1 MQIPCRAVP
10 AQAGSTTGILMYNS
24 GFDAIIPCPHFKLT
38 ITQRSRGQSA
48 VAGAAYQS
56 GESLFSEY
64 DGKRKS
70 YSEKRGIIYTEI
82 MLPPN
87 APPEFADRNT
97 LWNSVERKENQ
108 WNSQLA
114 RRIVM
119 ALPREV
125 PPEQYPQMLRDY
137 CQAQFVSK
145 GMCVDFAIH
154 NKGTGNPHA
163 HVMLTMR
170 PMDEHGRW
178 LPKTKKVYDLDE
190 NGQRYKCPNSR
201 YWASHKEDTVDWNDR
216 KYGEIWRHAWE
227 VVQNDYLERNGR
239 PERVDLRS
247 YARQGVDKIPTVHMG
262 PAVFQMEKRGI
273 RTNIGDLNRDIKS
286 ANSLMASIRAH
297 IRHLKAWLD
306 TLADALETRK
316 EPTVPALLARYMEM
330 REDERAGWSAL
341 GQLKGAAAD
350 LDKVMQAISYLKENR
365 LISVDAFRAKLS
377 ATQSK
382 ADTIRKDMRA
392 NEKRMKVIAATL
404 DAYETYIK
412 LKPVYDAYSKKGF
425 KRAKEKYAAEH
436 KDELAAMKRAYGY
449 LMHHDGVDDVPV
461 QALQAEYDALR
472 EQNLDKETRLAA
484 IQGDLRKLREIRTWV
499 DKVIPSLLPNPAE
512 QKQER
517 SSVLA
522 KLQEAS
528 PQPSVHS
535 AKQKTQDIEH

>member
-1 MQIPCRAVP
+1 MP
-10 AQAGSTTGILMYNS
+10 
-24 GFDAIIPCPHFKLT
+24 IPCPHFKLT
-38 ITQRSRGQSA
+38 ITQRSLGQSA

-70 YSEKRGIIYTEI
+70 YSEKRGIVYTEI

-119 ALPREV
+119 ALPREI

-137 CQAQFVSK
+137 CQTQFVSK

-154 NKGTGNPHA
+154 DKGTGNPHA

-170 PMDEHGRW
+170 PMDEHGSW

-201 YWASHKEDTVDWNDR
+201 YWASHKEDTVDWNDH

-227 VVQNDYLERNGR
+227 VVQNDYLEKNDR

-247 YARQGVDKIPTVHMG
+247 YVRQGIDQIPTVHMG
-262 PAVFQMEKRGI
+262 PAVCQMEKRGI
-273 RTNIGDLNRDIKS
+273 QTNIGNLNRDIK
-286 ANSLMASIRAH
+286 AINSLMASIRAH
-297 IRHLKAWLD
+297 IWHLRAWLD
-306 TLADALETRK
+306 KLAISLDTLK
-316 EPTVPALLARYMEM
+316 EPTVPELLARYIEV
-330 REDERAGWSAL
+330 RQDERDGWAVM
-341 GQLKGAAAD
+341 GQLKGTTAD
-350 LDKVMQAISYLKENR
+350 LDKVMQAITYLKENR
-365 LISVDAFRAKLS
+365 LISVDACNAKLS
-377 ATQSK
+377 VMQSK
-382 ADTIRKDMRA
+382 ADTVRKDMRA
-392 NEKRMKVIAATL
+392 NEKRMKIVASTL
-404 DAYETYIK
+404 EAYKTYQD

-436 KDELAAMKRAYGY
+436 KDELAAMKKAYGY
-449 LMHHDGVDDVPV
+449 LMHHGGVDDVSV
-461 QALQAEYDALR
+461 QALQSEYDALQ
-472 EQNLDKETRLAA
+472 EQNRDKETRLAA
-484 IQGDLRKLREIRTWV
+484 IQGDLRKLREIRAWV
-499 DKVIPSLLPNPAE
+499 DKVIPGLLPDPAA

-522 KLQEAS
+522 KLQGVS
-528 PQPSVHS
+528 PQPSVHP
-535 AKQKTQDIEH
+535 AKHKTQDMEH

>member
-1 MQIPCRAVP
+1 MP
-10 AQAGSTTGILMYNS
+10 
-24 GFDAIIPCPHFKLT
+24 IPCPHFKLT

-56 GESLFSEY
+56 GERLFSEY

-70 YSEKRGIIYTEI
+70 YSEKRGIVYTEI

-137 CQAQFVSK
+137 CQEQFVSK

-154 NKGTGNPHA
+154 DKGTGNPHA

-178 LPKTKKVYDLDE
+178 LPKTRKVYDLDE

-201 YWASHKEDTVDWNDR
+201 YWASHKEDTADWNDR

-262 PAVFQMEKRGI
+262 PAVFQMEKRGMVYRI
-273 RTNIGDLNRDIKS
+273 PVP
-286 ANSLMASIRAH
+286 
-297 IRHLKAWLD
+297 
-306 TLADALETRK
+306 
-316 EPTVPALLARYMEM
+316 PTFV
-330 REDERAGWSAL
+330 
-341 GQLKGAAAD
+341 AAA
-350 LDKVMQAISYLKENR
+350 R
-365 LISVDAFRAKLS
+365 RRSVTLS
-377 ATQSK
+377 MSNLRPSSK
-382 ADTIRKDMRA
+382 RIC
-392 NEKRMKVIAATL
+392 
-404 DAYETYIK
+404 
-412 LKPVYDAYSKKGF
+412 F
-425 KRAKEKYAAEH
+425 
-436 KDELAAMKRAYGY
+436 
-449 LMHHDGVDDVPV
+449 GVFF
-461 QALQAEYDALR
+461 
-472 EQNLDKETRLAA
+472 
-484 IQGDLRKLREIRTWV
+484 
-499 DKVIPSLLPNPAE
+499 PS
-512 QKQER
+512 
-517 SSVLA
+517 
-522 KLQEAS
+522 
-528 PQPSVHS
+528 
-535 AKQKTQDIEH
+535 D

>member
-1 MQIPCRAVP
+1 MP
-10 AQAGSTTGILMYNS
+10 
-24 GFDAIIPCPHFKLT
+24 IPCPHFKLT
-38 ITQRSRGQSA
+38 ITQRSLGQSA

-56 GESLFSEY
+56 GERLFSEY

-70 YSEKRGIIYTEI
+70 YSEKRGIVYTEI

-87 APPEFADRNT
+87 APPEFTDRNT

-137 CQAQFVSK
+137 CQEQFVSK

-154 NKGTGNPHA
+154 DKGTGNPHA

-178 LPKTKKVYDLDE
+178 LPKTRKVYDLDE

-247 YARQGVDKIPTVHMG
+247 YVRQGVDKIPTVHMG

-273 RTNIGDLNRDIKS
+273 RTNIGDLNRDIKA

-330 REDERAGWSAL
+330 REDERASWSAM
-341 GQLKGAAAD
+341 GQLKGTATD
-350 LDKVMQAISYLKENR
+350 FDKVMQAISYLKENR

-377 ATQSK
+377 ATQSQ

-436 KDELAAMKRAYGY
+436 KDELAAMKKAYGY
-449 LMHHDGVDDVPV
+449 LMHHGGTVDIPV
-461 QALQAEYDALR
+461 QALQAEYAALR
-472 EQNLDKETRLAA
+472 EQNQDKETRLAA
-484 IQGDLRKLREIRTWV
+484 IQDDLRKLKEIRTWV
-499 DKVIPSLLPNPAE
+499 DKVIPGLLPDPAE

-522 KLQEAS
+522 KLQDAS
-528 PQPSVHS
+528 PQPSTYPT
-535 AKQKTQDIEH
+535 KQKTQDMEH